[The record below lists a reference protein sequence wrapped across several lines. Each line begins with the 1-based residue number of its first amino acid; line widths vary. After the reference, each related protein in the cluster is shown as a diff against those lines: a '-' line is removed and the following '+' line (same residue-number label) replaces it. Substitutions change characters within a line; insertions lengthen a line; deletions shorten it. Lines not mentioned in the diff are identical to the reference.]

1 MKEQFISINRKT
13 YTLEELSAIV
23 KEHEEGLEA
32 PYSRAISI
40 LDNAWN
46 HYFELVE
53 EGKVDEADKFMV
65 KTIACLAAETKV
77 LESVVVIEQALTE
90 E

>member
-23 KEHEEGLEA
+23 KEHEEGIDA
-32 PYSRAISI
+32 PYSRAIGI
-40 LDNAWN
+40 LDDAWDR
-46 HYFELVE
+46 YFELVD
-53 EGKVDEADKFMV
+53 EGKLDEADKFMV